1 MARKKMGDTRRKQ
14 ILEGMLKAM
23 AEHGLMKINMSDVA
37 EAAGLS
43 RGILHYYFKNKD
55 EMIGA
60 LVAHLRDLHLLRFRS
75 LTEKIEDSWQLLKD
89 SLWYPIHAFGSSGGA
104 PLARVW
110 IAFWGLASH
119 HEDVHT
125 FIIDVQREL
134 RRHFREIIQ
143 AGVATGSFS
152 LNVNPE
158 RLASVILSVLE
169 GSIVQWHMSPDT
181 KLVSDNI
188 TELEKML
195 QKHLKV

>member
-23 AEHGLMKINMSDVA
+23 AEQGLMKINMSDVA

-60 LVAHLRDLHLLRFRS
+60 LVAHLRDLHMLRFRS
-75 LTEKIEDSWQLLKD
+75 MTEKIEDSWQLLKD
-89 SLWYPIHAFGSSGGA
+89 SLWYPVQAFGTGGA

-110 IAFWGLASH
+110 IEFWGLASH
-119 HEDVHT
+119 HPEVHS
-125 FIIDVQREL
+125 FINEVQQEL
-134 RRHFREIIQ
+134 RRHFREILQ
-143 AGVATGSFS
+143 AGIATGSFS
-152 LNVNPE
+152 VEIHPE
-158 RLASVILSVLE
+158 HLASLILSVLE
-169 GSIVQWHMSPDT
+169 GSIVQWHMRPDT

-188 TELEKML
+188 GQLEKML
-195 QKHLKV
+195 EKHLQV